1 MTDEHATFL
10 KAIIARPDLDLPRLV
25 YADWLEGTAGQKPC
39 PACPELGYG
48 NEPEWTTEIPLY
60 WCGQCDQATRSV
72 PNGHAERAEFIR
84 VQCELAKTPR
94 WESSEC
100 KVCGATPD
108 SEGEIR
114 HGKGCYRLSEDG
126 GGEEYADE
134 NPRWTELR
142 CREAQLLEWASAKNA
157 PWWPSTA
164 FRFDSAKFVRG
175 FVESIACSWSDW
187 RTHAD
192 AIMAVTPLRR
202 VRLTT
207 WPAGA
212 EGYDAQR
219 VKLYCERAYR
229 GIEFELPQLV
239 DGVPV

>member
-84 VQCELAKTPR
+84 VQVELVRMPN
-94 WESSEC
+94 
-100 KVCGATPD
+100 CGHEAGWQEQPKLC
-108 SEGEIR
+108 
-114 HGKGCYRLSEDG
+114 KGCAAGAPALRRRERELWSAH
-126 GGEEYADE
+126 GETWFGTEFTATGWVTLE
-134 NPRWTELR
+134 NVR
-142 CREAQLLEWASAKNA
+142 
-157 PWWPSTA
+157 
-164 FRFDSAKFVRG
+164 RG
-175 FVESIACSWSDW
+175 FMESVEMPWPDF

-192 AIMAVTPLRR
+192 AIRKATPLRR

-207 WPAGA
+207 WSDDVMEELSAA
-212 EGYDAQR
+212 R
-219 VKLYCERAYR
+219 FS
-229 GIEFELPQLV
+229 GIEFELPRRAVVLTA
-239 DGVPV
+239 

>member
-84 VQCELAKTPR
+84 VQCELARMPEYMAHLGGFEPHDALR
-94 WESSEC
+94 RRER
-100 KVCGATPD
+100 
-108 SEGEIR
+108 EILFD
-114 HGKGCYRLSEDG
+114 HGFKWGKEAVPVPAGYKHTLRNDNDFHVWSNENVDG
-126 GGEEYADE
+126 MRY
-134 NPRWTELR
+134 
-142 CREAQLLEWASAKNA
+142 S
-157 PWWPSTA
+157 
-164 FRFDSAKFVRG
+164 FRRG
-175 FVESIACSWSDW
+175 FVESIACRWSDF
-187 RTHAD
+187 RAHAA
-192 AIMAVTPLRR
+192 AIMAATPLRR